1 MKIGEW
7 LQWLLEY
14 EIYASKS
21 ITVTIGTIIF
31 IVFTLLLTR
40 FGLRFLKK
48 TIIKLT
54 SMEDVGRLHSV
65 FNFVSY
71 FVYIIMFFFVLDTI
85 GINIALFLTASAAL
99 FVGLGFALQ
108 KIFQDLIS
116 GIYILLD
123 KTLRVGDIIEI
134 EGEVARV
141 EMIHLRSTTAITRN
155 QRIFIIPNRKF
166 VDETIRNWTQNNEIV
181 RVKIEVGVY
190 IGTDSQKVKELLL
203 NSVRNNP
210 EVLKDPKPVV
220 FLKEFGESSVRFV
233 LNYFIDKSFDNDRIA
248 SDIRFEIDKQFK
260 ENGVQ
265 LPVPVLRVQK

>member
-1 MKIGEW
+1 MKIGKW

-21 ITVTIGTIIF
+21 ISVTIGTIVF

-48 TIIKLT
+48 TIAKIT
-54 SMEDVGRLHSV
+54 NMEDVGRLNSV

-71 FVYIIMFFFVLDTI
+71 FVYIIMFFFILNTI
-85 GINIALFLTASAAL
+85 GVNVNMFLTASAAL

-123 KTLRVGDIIEI
+123 KTLTVGDVIEI

-155 QRIFIIPNRKF
+155 HRVFIIPNRKF
-166 VDETIRNWTQNNEIV
+166 MDDTIRNWTQNNEVV

-203 NSVRNNP
+203 NSVKDNP
-210 EVLKDPKPVV
+210 EVLDDPAPLV
-220 FLKEFGESSVRFV
+220 FLSEFGESSVRFI
-233 LNYFIDKSFDNDRIA
+233 LHYFINKAFDNDRIS
-248 SDIRFEIDKQFK
+248 SDVRFEVDKLFK
-260 ENGVQ
+260 ENGIQ
-265 LPVPVLRVQK
+265 LPVPVLRLQQ

>member
-85 GINIALFLTASAAL
+85 GINIGLFLTASAAL

-155 QRIFIIPNRKF
+155 HRIFIIPNRKF
-166 VDETIRNWTQNNEIV
+166 VDETIRNWTQNNEVV

-220 FLKEFGESSVRFV
+220 FLQEFGESSVRFV